1 MLKDYLRRLKKEILP
16 ILGLM
21 LLLLAIGICLTGC
34 ASQQVVVPQQ
44 RQEVPQ
50 SLTQKALPD
59 AEAFCSEVQAW
70 LNEVAS
76 YMGDA
81 PQDTMR

>member
-1 MLKDYLRRLKKEILP
+1 MLKDLLTLIKKKKLP
-16 ILGLM
+16 TLGLM

-34 ASQQVVVPQQ
+34 GSTQVVVPQQ

-50 SLTQKALPD
+50 TLTEKALPD
-59 AEAFCSEVQAW
+59 AEAYCQKVQAF
-70 LNEVAS
+70 LTKVAEN
-76 YMGDA
+76 META